1 MLGLLFTVALSSDQ
15 TAIEKYLARVV
26 PKALYFEQFSAPL
39 KLDAY
44 GNRNGVLSASATI
57 GSRKV
62 TAEFKES
69 GSSYEIIYVEA
80 DDNDGWKY
88 QRASKQDDD
97 VASHYLKMM
106 INSIVEPNLV
116 RSTSHRLKE
125 IDGEMHH
132 QMTLILE
139 IAGKETLQFIE
150 WKFIKNNTKHTFVN
164 HHVIVR
170 DGDEI

>member
-1 MLGLLFTVALSSDQ
+1 MLGLFFAVSLSGDQ
-15 TAIEKYLARVV
+15 DAIEKYLARVV
-26 PKALYFEQFSAPL
+26 PKALYFEQFTLPL

-44 GNRNGVLSASATI
+44 GNKDGVTSASATI
-57 GSRKV
+57 GDRKV
-62 TAEFKES
+62 AADFKES
-69 GSSYEIIYVEA
+69 GSSYEILYVEA

-88 QRASKQDDD
+88 QRSTKEDDEI
-97 VASHYLKMM
+97 ASHYLKMM
-106 INSIVEPNLV
+106 VNSIVEPNLV
-116 RSTSHRLKE
+116 RSTSHRIKE
-125 IDGEMHH
+125 VDGEMHH

-150 WKFIKNNTKHTFVN
+150 WKFIKNNTKHTFVD